1 MRILGID
8 YGERNIGLALSDEL
22 GITVHPLGKYTRKN
36 KKEDKNY
43 FLKLIK
49 EYNIKRIVIGLPLR
63 MDGTKGVQ
71 AQEVEKFGEWL
82 KKITQLPIE
91 YWDERLSTKQAF
103 DILKSRNIEYKE
115 GKKFKDQISAAIILS
130 SYLESK
136 RKL

>member
-8 YGERNIGLALSDEL
+8 YGEKNIGLALSDEL
-22 GITVHPLGKYTRKN
+22 GITVHPLGKYKRKSKN
-36 KKEDKNY
+36 KDRDY

-49 EYNIKRIVIGLPLR
+49 QHNIQQIVIGLPLR
-63 MDGTKGVQ
+63 MDGSRGIQ
-71 AQEVEKFGEWL
+71 AREVEKFGNWL
-82 KKITQLPIE
+82 KEITKLPVE

-115 GKKFKDQISAAIILS
+115 GKKYKDQISAAIILS

>member
-8 YGERNIGLALSDEL
+8 YGEKNIGLALSDEL
-22 GITVHPLGKYTRKN
+22 GITVHPLGKYKRKS
-36 KKEDKNY
+36 KKKDRDY
-43 FLKLIK
+43 FLKLIRQ
-49 EYNIKRIVIGLPLR
+49 YNIQQIVIGLPLR
-63 MDGTKGVQ
+63 MDGSRGIQ
-71 AQEVEKFGEWL
+71 AREVEKFGNWL
-82 KKITQLPIE
+82 KEITKLPIE

-115 GKKFKDQISAAIILS
+115 GKKYKDQISAAIILS